1 VENKSENEVSTTRG
15 WNWDKRR
22 SSLQKPGRR
31 QDDKAMTN
39 NIIRSLKV
47 QWQDTE
53 HILDYI
59 QEAYSDEVASVLAIC
74 TVIVVRVSSHFVV
87 SSHI

>member
-1 VENKSENEVSTTRG
+1 
-15 WNWDKRR
+15 
-22 SSLQKPGRR
+22 
-31 QDDKAMTN
+31 MTN
-39 NIIRSLKV
+39 NIIRSLKL
-47 QWQDTE
+47 QWQDAE

-59 QEAYSDEVASVLAIC
+59 QKAYSDEVVSVLAIR